1 MLRLPDHGA
10 LQYVAMPETPLQL
23 QCDQDGHLL
32 SLTLHTRVLGPDGAR
47 ALIKTIDDAYDTE
60 TPPTIVRVHLGD
72 VTLMTSAA
80 IGAIIVLHKRLAAN
94 KQHLELTDLTPAV
107 LNAFEFLKLD
117 RVLTISA
124 AH

>member
-1 MLRLPDHGA
+1 M
-10 LQYVAMPETPLQL
+10 AMPETPLQL
-23 QCDQDGHLL
+23 QCDHDDHVL

-47 ALIKTIDDAYDTE
+47 ALVKAVHDACDTE
-60 TPPTIVRVHLGD
+60 TAPTTIRVHLGD

-80 IGAIIVLHKRLAAN
+80 IGAMIVLHKQLAAN
-94 KQHLELTDLTPAV
+94 DRHLELTDLSPAV

-117 RVLTISA
+117 RVLTIST